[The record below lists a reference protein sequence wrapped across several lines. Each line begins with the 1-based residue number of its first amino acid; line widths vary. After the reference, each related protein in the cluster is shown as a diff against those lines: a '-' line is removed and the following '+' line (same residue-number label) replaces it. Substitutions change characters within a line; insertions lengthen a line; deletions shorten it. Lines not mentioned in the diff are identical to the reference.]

1 MSSIHI
7 MQYNVA
13 YKQKEDGMESLNNHR
28 NDLMNSMTKRTLPS
42 FAFVGSGAPKSNFGR
57 KAGASSATCD
67 GGCGGQCLSGC
78 KDECITVS
86 K

>member
-1 MSSIHI
+1 
-7 MQYNVA
+7 
-13 YKQKEDGMESLNNHR
+13 MESVDNYR
-28 NDLMNSMTKRTLPS
+28 NDLINSMTKRTLPS
-42 FAFVGSGAPKSNFGR
+42 FAFVSSGTPKSNLGT

>member
-1 MSSIHI
+1 
-7 MQYNVA
+7 
-13 YKQKEDGMESLNNHR
+13 MESLNNHQ
-28 NDLMNSMTKRTLPS
+28 NDLMSSMTKRTLPS
-42 FAFVGSGAPKSNFGR
+42 FSFVGSGAPKSNLR
-57 KAGASSATCD
+57 TKARVSSETCE

>member
-1 MSSIHI
+1 MRIAVFANQI
-7 MQYNVA
+7 MNNA
-13 YKQKEDGMESLNNHR
+13 MEKIISAERERLHR
-28 NDLMNSMTKRTLPS
+28 MARKTLPGFGFLNS
-42 FAFVGSGAPKSNFGR
+42 GSQNTVAHMDIQ
-57 KAGASSATCD
+57 AASDCD

>member
-1 MSSIHI
+1 
-7 MQYNVA
+7 
-13 YKQKEDGMESLNNHR
+13 MESVNNYR
-28 NDLMNSMTKRTLPS
+28 TDLINGMTKKTLPS
-42 FAFVGSGAPKSNFGR
+42 FAFVSSGGPKSNLR
-57 KAGASSATCD
+57 TKAGVSSATCE